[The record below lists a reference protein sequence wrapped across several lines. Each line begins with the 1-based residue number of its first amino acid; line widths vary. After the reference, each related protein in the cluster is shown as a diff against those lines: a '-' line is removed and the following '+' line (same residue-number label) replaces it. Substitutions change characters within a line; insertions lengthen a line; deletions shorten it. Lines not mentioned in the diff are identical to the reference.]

1 MSNKQTAVQEAI
13 QLIKQDY
20 EANGRLRLA
29 FVLQTLNKAKE
40 MESKKQQK
48 YDEMLAM
55 LEKHLI
61 FHNAEMEGLQ
71 KPTSQMWFELYK
83 KTEQLI
89 KEAKEL

>member
-1 MSNKQTAVQEAI
+1 MSNKQMTAVQEAI

-40 MESKKQQK
+40 LESQKQQK

-55 LEKHLI
+55 LDVCKQ
-61 FHNAEMEGLQ
+61 A
-71 KPTSQMWFELYK
+71 TSSFDMHQDL
-83 KTEQLI
+83 EQLI
-89 KEAKEL
+89 KDAKE